1 MQMLAL
7 SPEPSFTA
15 AKPMRVISWWDQ
27 GGGAF
32 GSAAVPRPVG
42 SSLMPLRQT
51 HHHPDLAIYLASRA
65 PTISAAAIQ
74 QKKRPTEHED

>member
-1 MQMLAL
+1 
-7 SPEPSFTA
+7 
-15 AKPMRVISWWDQ
+15 
-27 GGGAF
+27 
-32 GSAAVPRPVG
+32 
-42 SSLMPLRQT
+42 MPLRQT